1 MANQHPNLE
10 RKGQFWHYKLQV
22 NGRRAHGST
31 RATDLATA
39 KKILEERRRELLEG
53 QLTTKQPKA
62 ITLAVLL
69 QEWLTCHK
77 PTHSEKHCRGV
88 ESITRIWLI
97 PKIGQKPMVFPQPWD
112 QLKSS
117 GLC

>member
-53 QLTTKQPKA
+53 QLTTRQPKA
-62 ITLAVLL
+62 I
-69 QEWLTCHK
+69 
-77 PTHSEKHCRGV
+77 
-88 ESITRIWLI
+88 
-97 PKIGQKPMVFPQPWD
+97 
-112 QLKSS
+112 SS
-117 GLC
+117 GGIVQLSEPVLCLGWATKF